1 MASYSFSRIPLDA
14 TIQGIRR
21 VGVHCVSIKDAHLPL
36 KSTADQRKAVV
47 AKFRDAGITPLS
59 CGVIGLKGGE
69 SELRNAFEYV
79 RDAGI
84 PTIVC
89 APTPEVLPALEP
101 LVKEFDIKLAIH
113 NHGPEDKSFPSP
125 LDVWEAVQKLDERI
139 GLCIDVGH
147 TARCGVEPV
156 QAIRTCS
163 ARLYDVHLKDLS
175 SREAKARA
183 VEVGRGVLDIRG
195 ILQALRDVHFE
206 GHVGLEHEKDM
217 NDPLPGV
224 AESIGYIRGTLAGM
238 QRIDRTDAS
247 TIPGGRASRRAG
259 TMKGL
264 YGRLFPLSAHRGR
277 RSRRLAGR
285 LALPSVAEAVD
296 RAGSPGG
303 SPSLPRAE
311 AVDRAGSPGGSPSLP
326 IAEARGHA
334 GSPGDS
340 PSRDLSRRSPPQ
352 GRPNG
357 DSRPSSRASS
367 AAETRTSSGRMIP
380 STRAFCRRSHSIS
393 PGR

>member
-1 MASYSFSRIPLDA
+1 MIETILAMAVGSSRPSSFKEQAMDRISPISRRGFVGLAASSVALAPLAGRAAHAQDRPTNSGPATDPWLGLKIGVASYSFSKLPLDA

-21 VGVHCVSIKDAHLPL
+21 VGVHYVSIKDAHLPL

-69 SELRNAFEYV
+69 SELRNAFEYA

-125 LDVWEAVQKLDERI
+125 LDVWEAVQKLDQRI

-156 QAIRTCS
+156 QAIQTCS

-195 ILQALRDVHFE
+195 ILKALRDVHFE

-224 AESIGYIRGTLAGM
+224 AESIGYIRGTLAGT
-238 QRIDRTDAS
+238 R
-247 TIPGGRASRRAG
+247 
-259 TMKGL
+259 
-264 YGRLFPLSAHRGR
+264 SA
-277 RSRRLAGR
+277 
-285 LALPSVAEAVD
+285 
-296 RAGSPGG
+296 
-303 SPSLPRAE
+303 
-311 AVDRAGSPGGSPSLP
+311 
-326 IAEARGHA
+326 
-334 GSPGDS
+334 
-340 PSRDLSRRSPPQ
+340 
-352 GRPNG
+352 
-357 DSRPSSRASS
+357 
-367 AAETRTSSGRMIP
+367 
-380 STRAFCRRSHSIS
+380 
-393 PGR
+393 